1 MNVSRK
7 ILAIIYII
15 FALLISVVIFASQ
28 SILGSTFSD
37 LQEKEAVDNVE
48 KIENMINLQAL
59 QLEKIN
65 SALSSRGDVRNL
77 ILNQDPQNLS
87 SGTSLGDIFSVSGC
101 DFIFLVN
108 NSGYIVYSEISGPE
122 LSTLNSSTLDASSLS
137 ASTLDASSLSTS
149 SLSASSLNAST
160 LSASSLNAST
170 LDASALLK
178 VRQRINDGSLLCTG
192 AETSLK
198 GILLFENGL
207 AVISGQPVLTSPEN
221 NEVSGT
227 IILGKYLDSSFIE
240 SVQES
245 TGSTFKI
252 YSFNNA
258 SSDLM
263 QAFFANPGPNF
274 TYAVTGENV
283 TCYSVLEDF
292 SGSPAIVIQAG
303 ADSSIYARGQ
313 KALRYIVFFLLFAG
327 LMIGASCKVLL
338 DREVVSRIVAI
349 DNFVEKV
356 RLNENFSERFST
368 YGDDELSRLS
378 EGINQTL
385 DRLRTTSDEFKAQE
399 HEKKLILDSLSELV
413 VFMDSDLRIIWLN
426 KAALDHMGMK
436 MGDVI
441 GRRYQDMYILYKEN
455 PSKSP
460 VLKVLESGNEEFGE
474 VVTQDGKV
482 WTVTAIPIKN
492 EDGRIT
498 GVLKTGLDITAHRR
512 SEEKLIQAK
521 LEAEEAN
528 NFKSEFLANVS
539 HELRTPLNSIIGFSD
554 ILIDKVFGEL
564 NEKQFRY
571 VNNIST
577 SGKHLLVLINDI
589 LDLSKVEAGKMELH
603 YSEFSIDCVFEE
615 VKAVLSPLIQVK
627 SLEATFNVESDCI
640 TLEADRGRIIQILYN
655 LVSNAI
661 KFTPNGGKVSV
672 YCKESGNR
680 ALISVIDTGIGIS
693 AEDQVKLFKPFTQL
707 DASTTRQYC
716 GTGLGLALVKKIV
729 NLHQGDI
736 WVESD
741 PGKGSNFTFSLP
753 LRKPLELRKA
763 NEIGIEDVIIE
774 FEMNKAE
781 ALSVKENVEDLQ
793 EEVELPEICFSE
805 KGDVKQELILV
816 VDDDKSSSELLS
828 IILKDAGYNV
838 ALLYNGKRVLKVAK
852 ILKPDI
858 ITLDVFLPD
867 TNGWLVLRQLK
878 NDPCTASIPVLIISM
893 TNNNELGIT
902 LGATYSFAKPVKR
915 VELVNSL
922 QEITGKF
929 RFEYP
934 KVLIVD
940 DDENTVEL
948 LSSMIEP
955 EGFEAIKAYS
965 GREGLQK
972 LFSEQRPD
980 ILILDLMMP
989 EISGFDVISSMRAD
1003 VRTKDIPLIVC
1014 TSGELT
1020 EKNLEELNSELK
1032 GHLISI
1038 LKKGTF
1044 GRKEL
1049 INIIKQLAM
1058 LKRRNDEKNPDCRR

>member
-37 LQEKEAVDNVE
+37 LQKKEATGNVE
-48 KIENMINLQAL
+48 KVENMIDLQIL

-65 SALSSRGDVRNL
+65 YDLSSRDDVRNL
-77 ILNQDPQNLS
+77 MLNPGLQDLS
-87 SGTSLGDIFSVSGC
+87 SGTSLGDIFSISGC

-108 NSGYIVYSEISGPE
+108 NSGYIVYSEISDTEP
-122 LSTLNSSTLDASSLS
+122 STV
-137 ASTLDASSLSTS
+137 
-149 SLSASSLNAST
+149 NAST
-160 LSASSLNAST
+160 VNAST
-170 LDASALLK
+170 VNVSTVNASTVNVSTVNAFYLPI
-178 VRQRINDGSLLCTG
+178 VRQRINDGSFLCKGT
-192 AETSLK
+192 ETSLK
-198 GILLFENGL
+198 GLFLLKNGP
-207 AVISGQPVLTSPEN
+207 AIISSQPVFAAPDYKES
-221 NEVSGT
+221 SGT
-227 IILGKYLDSSFIE
+227 IILGKYLDSSFIK

-245 TGSTFKI
+245 TGSTFTL

-258 SSDLM
+258 SSDLL
-263 QAFFANPGPNF
+263 QAFFENPGPNF
-274 TYAVTGENV
+274 TYMVTGEHV
-283 TCYSVLEDF
+283 TCYSVLEDL
-292 SGSPAIVIQAG
+292 SGSPAIVIQTD
-303 ADSSIYARGQ
+303 ADSSIYAEGQ
-313 KALRYIVFFLLFAG
+313 KALQYIVFFLLFAG
-327 LMIGASCKVLL
+327 LTIGASCKFLL
-338 DREVVSRIVAI
+338 DKEVVSRIVAI

-356 RLNENFSERFST
+356 RLNENFSERFSMD
-368 YGDDELSRLS
+368 GDDELSRLS

-385 DRLRTTSDEFKAQE
+385 ERLKITSDGFKAQE

-413 VFMDSDLRIIWLN
+413 VFMDSELKIIWLN
-426 KAALDHMGMK
+426 KVALDYMGMK
-436 MGDVI
+436 LDDVI
-441 GRRYQDMYILYKEN
+441 GHRYQDLYILYKEN

-460 VLKVLESGNEEFGE
+460 VLKALESGNEEFGE

-482 WTVTAIPIKN
+482 WTVTAVPIKN

-498 GVLKTGLDITAHRR
+498 GILNTGLDITVHRR

-528 NFKSEFLANVS
+528 NSKSEFLTNVS

-554 ILIDKVFGEL
+554 ILLDKVFGEL

-571 VNNIST
+571 ISNIST
-577 SGKHLLVLINDI
+577 SGKHLLALINDI

-603 YSEFSIDCVFEE
+603 YSEFSIDSVFEE

-627 SLEATFNVESDCI
+627 SLEVTFNVESDFT
-640 TLEADRGRIIQILYN
+640 TLEADRGRLIQILYN

-693 AEDQVKLFKPFTQL
+693 AEDQVKLFQPFTQL
-707 DASTTRQYC
+707 DASTSKQYC

-741 PGKGSNFTFSLP
+741 PGKGSNFTFALP

-763 NEIGIEDVIIE
+763 SKIGIEDVILE

-781 ALSVKENVEDLQ
+781 ALPVKENVENLQ
-793 EEVELPEICFSE
+793 EEVELPEICSSE

-828 IILKDAGYNV
+828 IILKDAGYSV
-838 ALLYNGKRVLKVAK
+838 ALLYSGKRVLEVAK
-852 ILKPDI
+852 SLKPDI

-867 TNGWLVLRQLK
+867 TNGWLVLRQLQ
-878 NDPCTASIPVLIISM
+878 NDPYTASIPVLIISM

-915 VELVNSL
+915 IELVNSL
-922 QEITGKF
+922 REITGKF
-929 RFEYP
+929 RFESP

-955 EGFEAIKAYS
+955 EGFEVIKAYS
-965 GREGLQK
+965 GREGLQN
-972 LFSEQRPD
+972 LFSEHQPD

-989 EISGFDVISSMRAD
+989 GISGFDVISSMRSD
-1003 VRTKDIPLIVC
+1003 VRTKNIPLIVC

-1049 INIIKQLAM
+1049 INRIKQLAM

>member
-7 ILAIIYII
+7 ILVIIYII

-28 SILGSTFSD
+28 SILYSSFSD
-37 LQEKEAVDNVE
+37 LQEKEATDNVE
-48 KIENMINLQAL
+48 KVENIIDFQI
-59 QLEKIN
+59 QHLEEIN
-65 SALSSRGDVRNL
+65 SALSSRDDVRAL
-77 ILNQDPQNLS
+77 MLNPHLQNS
-87 SGTSLGDIFSVSGC
+87 SGTTFEGTFSVSGC

-108 NSGYIVYSEISGPE
+108 NSGKIVYSEVSDSE
-122 LSTLNSSTLDASSLS
+122 FST
-137 ASTLDASSLSTS
+137 
-149 SLSASSLNAST
+149 NAST
-160 LSASSLNAST
+160 LPEI
-170 LDASALLK
+170 
-178 VRQRINDGSLLCTG
+178 RQRINDGSFLCKE
-192 AETSLK
+192 AETHLK
-198 GILLFENGL
+198 GLFLLENGP
-207 AVISGQPVLTSPEN
+207 AVISSQPVLVAPKSKEI
-221 NEVSGT
+221 SGT

-245 TGSTFKI
+245 TGSTFTL

-258 SSDLM
+258 SSDFR
-263 QAFFANPGPNF
+263 QAFFESKNPNF
-274 TYAVTGENV
+274 RYTVTDERVTG
-283 TCYSVLEDF
+283 YSVLEDI
-292 SGSPAIVIQAG
+292 SGSPDIVIRTD
-303 ADSSIYARGQ
+303 ADSSIYAEGQ
-313 KALRYIVFFLLFAG
+313 KSLRYIVFFLLFAG
-327 LMIGASCKVLL
+327 LMIGASCKILL

-356 RLNENFSERFST
+356 RLNENFSERFSLD
-368 YGDDELSRLS
+368 GNDELSRLS
-378 EGINQTL
+378 KGINQTL
-385 DRLRTTSDEFKAQE
+385 DRLKITSDEFKTQE

-413 VFMDSDLRIIWLN
+413 VFMDSELKLIWLN

-436 MGDVI
+436 LDDVI
-441 GRRYQDMYILYKEN
+441 GRHYQDVYILYKEN
-455 PSKSP
+455 PGKSP

-474 VVTQDGKV
+474 VVTKEGKV
-482 WTVTAIPIKN
+482 WTISAIPIKN

-498 GVLKTGLDITAHRR
+498 GILKTGLDITAHRR
-512 SEEKLIQAK
+512 SEVKLIQAK

-528 NFKSEFLANVS
+528 NSKSEFLANMS

-554 ILIDKVFGEL
+554 ILLEKVFGEL

-571 VNNIST
+571 ISNIST

-603 YSEFSIDCVFEE
+603 YSEFSIDPVFEE
-615 VKAVLSPLIQVK
+615 VKAVFSPLVQVK
-627 SLEATFNVESDCI
+627 SIEVTFNVESDFT
-640 TLEADRGRIIQILYN
+640 TLEADRGRLIQILYN

-661 KFTPNGGKVSV
+661 KFTPNGGKVSI
-672 YCKESGNR
+672 YCKKSGNR

-693 AEDQVKLFKPFTQL
+693 AEDQIKLFQPFIQL
-707 DASTTRQYC
+707 DASATRQYC

-741 PGKGSNFTFSLP
+741 QGKGSNFTFAVP

-763 NEIGIEDVIIE
+763 SEIGLEDVTIE
-774 FEMNKAE
+774 FEMNKAA

-793 EEVELPEICFSE
+793 EEIELPEIYLPE
-805 KGDVKQELILV
+805 KGDTKQGLILV
-816 VDDDKSSSELLS
+816 VDDDKNSSELLS
-828 IILKDAGYNV
+828 IILKDAGYSV
-838 ALLYNGKRVLKVAK
+838 AFLYNGKSVLKVAK
-852 ILKPDI
+852 NLKPDI

-878 NDPCTASIPVLIISM
+878 NDPHTTSIPVLIISM

-902 LGATYSFAKPVKR
+902 LGATYSFTKPVKR
-915 VELVNSL
+915 IELVNSL
-922 QEITGKF
+922 REISGKF

-934 KVLIVD
+934 KILIID

-955 EGFEAIKAYS
+955 EGFDVIKAYS

-972 LFSEQRPD
+972 LFSEQQPD

-1049 INIIKQLAM
+1049 INKIKQLAM
-1058 LKRRNDEKNPDCRR
+1058 LKGRNDEKNPDCRR

>member
-7 ILAIIYII
+7 ILVIIYIV

-28 SILGSTFSD
+28 SILDSSFSD
-37 LQEKEAVDNVE
+37 MQEKEAADNVE
-48 KIENMINLQAL
+48 KVKDIIDFQTL
-59 QLEKIN
+59 QLEEVN
-65 SALSSRGDVRNL
+65 SALSSRDDVRAL
-77 ILNQDPQNLS
+77 MFNQQPQNLN
-87 SGTSLGDIFSVSGC
+87 GTTFGDIFSISGC

-108 NSGYIVYSEISGPE
+108 NSGYIVYSEISNSKP
-122 LSTLNSSTLDASSLS
+122 ST
-137 ASTLDASSLSTS
+137 
-149 SLSASSLNAST
+149 NAST
-160 LSASSLNAST
+160 LNVSP
-170 LDASALLK
+170 LLE
-178 VRQRINDGSLLCTG
+178 VHQRINDGSFLCKDS
-192 AETSLK
+192 ETSLK
-198 GILLFENGL
+198 GLFLLENGPI
-207 AVISGQPVLTSPEN
+207 VISSQPVLATPKNKES
-221 NEVSGT
+221 SGT

-240 SVQES
+240 SDQEN
-245 TGSTFKI
+245 TGIKFTF

-258 SSDLM
+258 PSDFQ
-263 QAFFANPGPNF
+263 QAFFENPGPNF
-274 TYAVTGENV
+274 IYTVTGERV
-283 TCYSVLEDF
+283 TCYSMLEDL
-292 SGSPAIVIQAG
+292 SGSQAIVIQTD
-303 ADSSIYARGQ
+303 ADSNIYAESQ

-327 LMIGASCKVLL
+327 LIIGASCKFLL
-338 DREVVSRIVAI
+338 DREVSSRIVAI
-349 DNFVEKV
+349 NNFVEKV
-356 RLNENFSERFST
+356 RLNENFSGRFSMD
-368 YGDDELSRLS
+368 GDDELSRLS

-385 DRLRTTSDEFKAQE
+385 DRLRTTSDEFKVQE
-399 HEKKLILDSLSELV
+399 HEKKLILDSLSEIV
-413 VFMDSDLRIIWLN
+413 IFMNSELEIIWLN
-426 KAALDHMGMK
+426 KAALDHMDM
-436 MGDVI
+436 MNMDNVL
-441 GRRYQDMYILYKEN
+441 GRHYQDLHILYKEN
-455 PSKSP
+455 LSKSP

-482 WTVTAIPIKN
+482 WMVTAIPIKN
-492 EDGRIT
+492 EDGKIT
-498 GVLKTGLDITAHRR
+498 GILKTGLDITAHRH

-528 NFKSEFLANVS
+528 NSKSEFLANVS

-554 ILIDKVFGEL
+554 ILLEKVFGEL

-571 VNNIST
+571 VSNIST

-603 YSEFSIDCVFEE
+603 YSEFSIDSVFEE
-615 VKAVLSPLIQVK
+615 VKSVLSPLIQVK
-627 SLEATFNVESDCI
+627 SLEVIFNVESNFK
-640 TLEADRGRIIQILYN
+640 TLEADRGRLIQILYN

-661 KFTPNGGKVSV
+661 KFTPNGGKVSI
-672 YCKESGNR
+672 YCKKSGNR

-693 AEDQVKLFKPFTQL
+693 AEDQVKLFQPFTQL

-729 NLHQGDI
+729 DLHQGDV

-741 PGKGSNFTFSLP
+741 PGKGSNFTFALP

-763 NEIGIEDVIIE
+763 SEIGLKDVIIE
-774 FEMNKAE
+774 FEMNRAA
-781 ALSVKENVEDLQ
+781 ALSVKENIEDLK
-793 EEVELPEICFSE
+793 EELELPEIYLPE
-805 KGDVKQELILV
+805 RGDTKQELILI

-828 IILKDAGYNV
+828 VILKDAGYSV
-838 ALLYNGKRVLKVAK
+838 AFLYSGKRVLEVAK
-852 ILKPDI
+852 SLKPDI

-878 NDPCTASIPVLIISM
+878 NDPYTASIPVLIISM
-893 TNNNELGIT
+893 TNNNEFGIT

-915 VELVNSL
+915 IELVNSL
-922 QEITGKF
+922 REITGKF

-955 EGFEAIKAYS
+955 EGFEATKAYS

-972 LFSEQRPD
+972 LFSEPQPD
-980 ILILDLMMP
+980 ILILDLMMS
-989 EISGFDVISSMRAD
+989 EINGFDVISSMRAD
-1003 VRTKDIPLIVC
+1003 VRTKDIPLIIC

-1020 EKNLEELNSELK
+1020 EKNLEELNNELK

-1049 INIIKQLAM
+1049 INRIKQLAM
-1058 LKRRNDEKNPDCRR
+1058 LKRRNDEKDPDCRR

>member
-37 LQEKEAVDNVE
+37 LQEKEVTDNVE
-48 KIENMINLQAL
+48 KVESMIELQIL

-65 SALSSRGDVRNL
+65 SVLSSRDDVRNL
-77 ILNQDPQNLS
+77 MLNQDFQNLS
-87 SGTSLGDIFSVSGC
+87 SGTSLDDIFSISGC

-108 NSGYIVYSEISGPE
+108 NSGYIVYSDISDPE
-122 LSTLNSSTLDASSLS
+122 PSTNASALNASILNVSILNVSTLNASPLP
-137 ASTLDASSLSTS
+137 
-149 SLSASSLNAST
+149 
-160 LSASSLNAST
+160 
-170 LDASALLK
+170 K
-178 VRQRINDGSLLCTG
+178 VRQRINDGSFLCKG

-198 GILLFENGL
+198 GLFMLKNDP
-207 AVISGQPVLTSPEN
+207 AIISSQPVSAAPESK
-221 NEVSGT
+221 EISGT

-245 TGSTFKI
+245 TGSTFTL

-258 SSDLM
+258 SSDLL
-263 QAFFANPGPNF
+263 QAFFENPGPNF
-274 TYAVTGENV
+274 TYTVTGEHT
-283 TCYSVLEDF
+283 TCYSVLEDL
-292 SGSPAIVIQAG
+292 SGSPAIVIRADAG
-303 ADSSIYARGQ
+303 SNIYAEGQ
-313 KALRYIVFFLLFAG
+313 EALRYIVFFLLFAG
-327 LMIGASCKVLL
+327 LMIGASCKFLL

-356 RLNENFSERFST
+356 GMNENFSERYFME
-368 YGDDELSRLS
+368 GDDELSRLS
-378 EGINQTL
+378 KGINQTL
-385 DRLRTTSDEFKAQE
+385 DRLRTTSNEFKAQE

-413 VFMDSDLRIIWLN
+413 VFMDSELKIIWLN

-436 MGDVI
+436 INDVI
-441 GRRYQDMYILYKEN
+441 GRHYQDMYILYKEN
-455 PSKSP
+455 PGKSP

-474 VVTQDGKV
+474 VVTQDGKI

-498 GVLKTGLDITAHRR
+498 GILKTGLDITAHRR

-528 NFKSEFLANVS
+528 NSKSEFLANVS

-554 ILIDKVFGEL
+554 ILIEKVFGEL

-603 YSEFSIDCVFEE
+603 YSEFSIDPVFEE
-615 VKAVLSPLIQVK
+615 VKAVLFPLIQAK
-627 SLEATFNVESDCI
+627 PLEVTFNVEPDFT
-640 TLEADRGRIIQILYN
+640 TLEADRGRLIQILYN
-655 LVSNAI
+655 LISNAI

-693 AEDQVKLFKPFTQL
+693 AEDQVKLFQPFTQL
-707 DASTTRQYC
+707 DASTSRQYC

-741 PGKGSNFTFSLP
+741 PGKGSNFTFALP
-753 LRKPLELRKA
+753 LRKPLERRKVS
-763 NEIGIEDVIIE
+763 EIGIEDVTIE

-781 ALSVKENVEDLQ
+781 ALSVKENAENLQ
-793 EEVELPEICFSE
+793 EEVKLPEICHSE

-816 VDDDKSSSELLS
+816 VDDDKSSSELHS
-828 IILKDAGYNV
+828 TILKDAGYSV
-838 ALLYNGKRVLKVAK
+838 AILYSGKRVLEVAK
-852 ILKPDI
+852 NLKPDI
-858 ITLDVFLPD
+858 ITLDVFLPG

-878 NDPCTASIPVLIISM
+878 NDPYTTSIPVLIISM

-902 LGATYSFAKPVKR
+902 LGATYSFAKPVNR
-915 VELVNSL
+915 IELVNSL
-922 QEITGKF
+922 REITGKF

-955 EGFEAIKAYS
+955 EGFETIKAYS
-965 GREGLQK
+965 GRECLQK
-972 LFSEQRPD
+972 LFFSEQQPD

-989 EISGFDVISSMRAD
+989 EISGFDIISSMRAD
-1003 VRTKDIPLIVC
+1003 VHTKDIPLIVC

-1020 EKNLEELNSELK
+1020 EKNLEELNSELER
-1032 GHLISI
+1032 HLISI

-1049 INIIKQLAM
+1049 INRIKQLAM

>member
-7 ILAIIYII
+7 ILVIIYII

-28 SILGSTFSD
+28 SILDSSFSD
-37 LQEKEAVDNVE
+37 MQEKEAADNVE
-48 KIENMINLQAL
+48 KVKDIIDFQIL
-59 QLEKIN
+59 QLEEVN
-65 SALSSRGDVRNL
+65 SALSSRDDVRAL
-77 ILNQDPQNLS
+77 MFNQQPQNLN
-87 SGTSLGDIFSVSGC
+87 GTTFDDIFSISGC

-108 NSGYIVYSEISGPE
+108 NSGYIVYSEISDSEP
-122 LSTLNSSTLDASSLS
+122 ST
-137 ASTLDASSLSTS
+137 
-149 SLSASSLNAST
+149 NAST
-160 LSASSLNAST
+160 LNVSP
-170 LDASALLK
+170 LLE
-178 VRQRINDGSLLCTG
+178 VHQRINDGSFLCKE

-198 GILLFENGL
+198 GLFLLENGPI
-207 AVISGQPVLTSPEN
+207 VISSQPVLATPEN
-221 NEVSGT
+221 KESSGT
-227 IILGKYLDSSFIE
+227 IILGKYLDSRFIE
-240 SVQES
+240 FDQEN
-245 TGSTFKI
+245 TGITFTF
-252 YSFNNA
+252 YNFNNA
-258 SSDLM
+258 PSDFQ
-263 QAFFANPGPNF
+263 QAFFENPGPNF
-274 TYAVTGENV
+274 IYTVTGERV
-283 TCYSVLEDF
+283 TCYSMLEDL
-292 SGSPAIVIQAG
+292 SGSQAIVIQTD
-303 ADSSIYARGQ
+303 ADSNIYAESQ

-327 LMIGASCKVLL
+327 LIIGASCKFLL
-338 DREVVSRIVAI
+338 DREVSSRIVAI
-349 DNFVEKV
+349 NNFVEKV
-356 RLNENFSERFST
+356 RLNENFSGRFSMD
-368 YGDDELSRLS
+368 GDDELSRLS

-385 DRLRTTSDEFKAQE
+385 DRLRTTSDEFKVQE

-413 VFMDSDLRIIWLN
+413 IFMDSELKIIWLN
-426 KAALDHMGMK
+426 KAALDHMGMN
-436 MGDVI
+436 MDDVI
-441 GRRYQDMYILYKEN
+441 GHHYQDLHILYKEN
-455 PSKSP
+455 LNKSP
-460 VLKVLESGNEEFGE
+460 VLKVLESGDEEFGE

-482 WTVTAIPIKN
+482 WMVTAIPIKN
-492 EDGRIT
+492 EDGKIT
-498 GVLKTGLDITAHRR
+498 GILKTGLDITAHRH

-528 NFKSEFLANVS
+528 NSKSEFLANVS

-554 ILIDKVFGEL
+554 ILLEKVFGEL

-571 VNNIST
+571 VSNIST

-603 YSEFSIDCVFEE
+603 YSEFSIDSVFEE

-627 SLEATFNVESDCI
+627 SLEVTFNIESNFK
-640 TLEADRGRIIQILYN
+640 TLEADRGRLIQILYN

-661 KFTPNGGKVSV
+661 KFTPNGGKVSI
-672 YCKESGNR
+672 YCKKSGNR

-693 AEDQVKLFKPFTQL
+693 AEDQVKLFQPFTQL

-729 NLHQGDI
+729 DLHQGDV

-741 PGKGSNFTFSLP
+741 PGKGSNFTFALP

-763 NEIGIEDVIIE
+763 SEIGLEDVIIE
-774 FEMNKAE
+774 FEMSKAA
-781 ALSVKENVEDLQ
+781 ALSVKENIEDLQ
-793 EEVELPEICFSE
+793 EEIELPEICLPE
-805 KGDVKQELILV
+805 KGDTKQELILI

-828 IILKDAGYNV
+828 VILKDAGYSI
-838 ALLYNGKRVLKVAK
+838 ALLYSGKRVLEVAK
-852 ILKPDI
+852 SLKPDI

-878 NDPCTASIPVLIISM
+878 NDPYTASIPVLIISM
-893 TNNNELGIT
+893 TNNNEFGIA

-915 VELVNSL
+915 IELVNSL
-922 QEITGKF
+922 REITGKF

-948 LSSMIEP
+948 LSSLIEP

-972 LFSEQRPD
+972 LFSEPQPD

-989 EISGFDVISSMRAD
+989 EINGFDVISSMRAD

-1049 INIIKQLAM
+1049 INRIKQLAM
-1058 LKRRNDEKNPDCRR
+1058 LKRRNDEKDPDCRR